1 MSQAA
6 RQDYADL
13 VVGTVYPP
21 AEYRI
26 TAEQVAQWT
35 TAFEDDTVAAPEA
48 DSRPLVPA
56 AMTSLYILDAVLK
69 AYPNRPKGNVHAKQ
83 EFVWY
88 APVRVGD
95 ALSTEVIVADKWIK
109 RQRRY
114 VQTETRTKN
123 ADGRLVATG
132 RMISIFAR

>member
-1 MSQAA
+1 MSETSQNF
-6 RQDYADL
+6 DDL

-21 AEYRI
+21 VEYRM
-26 TAEQVAQWT
+26 TPEQVATWVE
-35 TAFEDDTVAAPEA
+35 AFEDDTVAPASGGEA
-48 DSRPLVPA
+48 PLVPA
-56 AMTSLYILDAVLK
+56 ALTSLYILDAVLK

-88 APVRVGD
+88 SPVRVGET
-95 ALSTEVIVADKWIK
+95 LSTEVIVADKWIK
-109 RQRRY
+109 RGRRY

-123 ADGRLVATG
+123 QAGKLVATG

>member
-1 MSQAA
+1 MSEPTQNF
-6 RQDYADL
+6 ADL

-21 AEYRI
+21 VQYRI
-26 TAEQVAQWT
+26 TAEQVGKWVA
-35 TAFEDDTVAAPEA
+35 AFEDDTVAVGGNEP
-48 DSRPLVPA
+48 PLVPA
-56 AMTSLYILDAVLK
+56 ALTSLYILDAVLK

-88 APVRVGD
+88 TPVRVGE
-95 ALSTEVIVADKWIK
+95 ALSTEVIVADKWVK
-109 RQRRY
+109 RGRRY

-123 ADGRLVATG
+123 DAGQLVGTG